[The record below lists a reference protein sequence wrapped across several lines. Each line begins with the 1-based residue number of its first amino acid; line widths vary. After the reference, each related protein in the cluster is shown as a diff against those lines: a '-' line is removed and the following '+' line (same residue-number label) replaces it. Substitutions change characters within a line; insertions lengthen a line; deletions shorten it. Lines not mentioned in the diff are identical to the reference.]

1 MSYFEKW
8 QGEQGIK
15 MFSTCFNFTILG
27 AKAFA
32 KLKLFELAITWCDQG
47 LAVSFYSL
55 YSSMAEIKDGLFS
68 QVVMHTSVTNW
79 LPFFSTNGSVLI

>member
-1 MSYFEKW
+1 
-8 QGEQGIK
+8 

-55 YSSMAEIKDGLFS
+55 YSSMAERWFI
-68 QVVMHTSVTNW
+68 
-79 LPFFSTNGSVLI
+79 FSTSYAHFHYELVAIFLD

>member
-1 MSYFEKW
+1 MSYFEEW
-8 QGEQGIK
+8 QGGREQDIK
-15 MFSTCFNFTILG
+15 MFSTSFNFTILG

-55 YSSMAEIKDGLFS
+55 YSSMAGRWCIFATFYAHFRYELVAIFLD
-68 QVVMHTSVTNW
+68 
-79 LPFFSTNGSVLI
+79 

>member
-8 QGEQGIK
+8 QVGREQDIK
-15 MFSTCFNFTILG
+15 MFSKCFNFTILG
-27 AKAFA
+27 AKAFV

-55 YSSMAEIKDGLFS
+55 YSSMAERWFI
-68 QVVMHTSVTNW
+68 
-79 LPFFSTNGSVLI
+79 FSTSYAHFHYELVANFLD

>member
-8 QGEQGIK
+8 QVGREQDIK

-47 LAVSFYSL
+47 LAISFYSL
-55 YSSMAEIKDGLFS
+55 YSSMARRWFIFATCYAHFRYELVAIFLD
-68 QVVMHTSVTNW
+68 
-79 LPFFSTNGSVLI
+79 

>member
-8 QGEQGIK
+8 QGGREQSIK
-15 MFSTCFNFTILG
+15 MFSTGFNFTILG
-27 AKAFA
+27 AKASA

-55 YSSMAEIKDGLFS
+55 YSSMAGRWFIFATCYAHFRYELVAIFLD
-68 QVVMHTSVTNW
+68 
-79 LPFFSTNGSVLI
+79 